1 MFVVARTIN
10 TDDGSEGR
18 LLRLV
23 TQGGEKEWVLP
34 MEVFGGSGEDA
45 RRALFARGL
54 IAMRKRGAFMEY
66 LLDQQ
71 PRQTIA
77 TTSQPGWHESGY
89 FVLPNRTIGGDGVRY
104 QTAGWTPNLYASGGS
119 LVQWQE
125 LVALRCLGTRY

>member
-45 RRALFARGL
+45 RRALFARGGL

-71 PRQTIA
+71 RLGHEPRRPLAAPAMSVRLQPLRSFARSPGCETNEIQSVA
-77 TTSQPGWHESGY
+77 VASPVPLLKYGMASTS
-89 FVLPNRTIGGDGVRY
+89 I
-104 QTAGWTPNLYASGGS
+104 
-119 LVQWQE
+119 
-125 LVALRCLGTRY
+125 